1 MTNIKEAN
9 NSYKIEAC
17 EAIRD
22 NIHSPTSE
30 TTKLSQ
36 GFYHYAIV
44 LPSRQN
50 SGWCQKVGYR
60 N

>member
-1 MTNIKEAN
+1 MSNIKEN
-9 NSYKIEAC
+9 HFLSKIEAC
-17 EAIRD
+17 YAIRD
-22 NIHSPTSE
+22 NVHSHTSE
-30 TTKLSQ
+30 IAKLSQ

-50 SGWCQKVGYR
+50 SGWWQKVGYR